1 MRSMRLLVVAAI
13 LMFPMTNA
21 FATCPD
27 RQDIFLSNFFFFDTS
42 CGSRSGYVSTTSQ
55 SCQILGADQFNVGS
69 GSVDYSMTV
78 PNDLSG
84 SPWMVQIF
92 VDFNDPST
100 YSLNGI
106 SASVT
111 VVHNAS
117 VSHSEGFFFH
127 NGNEGS
133 LSCERFTSSTFSA
146 YPGDTITVSYS
157 GVNYTSGTTM
167 KISAPTISFN

>member
-1 MRSMRLLVVAAI
+1 MRTMRLLVVAAI
-13 LMFPMTNA
+13 LLFPVANA

-27 RQDIFLSNFFFFDTS
+27 RQDLFLTSFFFFDTS
-42 CGSRSGYVSTTSQ
+42 CGSRSGYVTTTSQ
-55 SCQILGADQFNVGS
+55 SCQVYGADQFNVGS
-69 GSVDYSMTV
+69 GGVDYSMTV

-106 SASVT
+106 SASVV
-111 VVHNAS
+111 VVHNNS

-127 NGNEGS
+127 NGNDGS
-133 LSCERFTSSTFSA
+133 LSCQRFTSSTFSA
-146 YPGDTITVSYS
+146 SPGDTITVSYS